1 MRGHVWFVQAGSIL
15 SPSTTRGARSLRVRR
30 GVKRKR
36 RAKAAWRGGCIV
48 GWLIDLSSGKR
59 GPKEKESGVASSV
72 DDKQQSVEYL

>member
-15 SPSTTRGARSLRVRR
+15 SPPAMSGARSLRARR
-30 GVKRKR
+30 GVKRNR

-59 GPKEKESGVASSV
+59 GPREKES
-72 DDKQQSVEYL
+72 E